1 MAEEEN
7 SLVDTLAAL
16 RHAHID
22 SADFKTS
29 RARISELIEG
39 RGEIAAAY
47 FLLQERMLT
56 LERAHA
62 ALTKEHNELLADY
75 ATMTKESSAVLV
87 KETHR
92 DTLSIFSY
100 PTPRVVR
107 EYKNELE
114 KIVDLSYL
122 NNYPADVPE
131 PKILFDLFGTL
142 LDIQYYSGIHYSR
155 VDPQHLN
162 LQELSAMEDYDND
175 TRPPVQPL
183 DYSGASRAEFFE
195 AQLSRD
201 ILFCFLTDSVQALKV
216 TQLENTNLRA
226 EIRTLRDENSQLLAA
241 TSKKRRGQLDDKQR
255 EYQGQMTSWSKRFL
269 LTRALFVDINMFC
282 PKPPELD
289 PANFNFA
296 KDFIRE
302 HGDTRS
308 TILNT
313 IRKALP
319 AILKGLDIN
328 VDLLTTAGADRSN
341 TAVLLSLLKFPTDRK
356 PTLYAPILFPGHT
369 QNMTELFTGP
379 VVKKV
384 HRLMYY
390 GPGSLSPGSKPAA
403 NSSGVKLGLKEV
415 TASSI
420 AAAATLTRFVLSTDK
435 EWASKGAIS
444 GTEWEQDYC
453 TYQKLLTSNGHL
465 PHVKNIIKTIRDFV
479 FAGVKIPSGSA
490 PADLDDGTEDDI
502 IDAMRR
508 FELGTDTTP
517 SDPANNDDVD
527 AGATAHNVAAHPVHE
542 PVVVGDQHAPGM
554 PDEPETAATAAKR
567 GKNRGVGQSWR
578 YTYYKVW
585 SDVIKTHT

>member
-7 SLVDTLAAL
+7 LLVDALAAL

-47 FLLQERMLT
+47 FLLQERMFT

-92 DTLSIFSY
+92 DTLK
-100 PTPRVVR
+100 RR
-107 EYKNELE
+107 AL
-114 KIVDLSYL
+114 
-122 NNYPADVPE
+122 
-131 PKILFDLFGTL
+131 
-142 LDIQYYSGIHYSR
+142 IHYSR
-155 VDPQHLN
+155 VDPEHLN
-162 LQELSAMEDYDND
+162 LQDLSAMEDYNND
-175 TRPPVQPL
+175 TRPPVQPF
-183 DYSGASRAEFFE
+183 DYSGASRAELFE
-195 AQLSRD
+195 VQLSRD
-201 ILFCFLTDSVQALKV
+201 VLFCSLTDSVQALKV
-216 TQLENTNLRA
+216 TQQENTNLRA

-241 TSKKRRGQLDDKQR
+241 ASKKRRGQLDDKQR

-269 LTRALFVDINMFC
+269 LTRALFIDINMFC
-282 PKPPELD
+282 PKPPKLD
-289 PANFNFA
+289 PADLFATDDLYRQSVTIALYEEVPPKFHPLLNVEEYSNFA
-296 KDFIRE
+296 KD
-302 HGDTRS
+302 
-308 TILNT
+308 
-313 IRKALP
+313 
-319 AILKGLDIN
+319 GLDIN

-341 TAVLLSLLKFPTDRK
+341 NAVLLSLLKFPTDRK
-356 PTLYAPILFPGHT
+356 PTLYTPILFPGHT

-390 GPGSLSPGSKPAA
+390 GPGSLAPGSKPAA

-435 EWASKGAIS
+435 EWASKSAIS

-453 TYQKLLTSNGHL
+453 TYQKLLTSNRHL

-490 PADLDDGTEDDI
+490 PADLDDDTEDDI
-502 IDAMRR
+502 IDPMRR

-527 AGATAHNVAAHPVHE
+527 AGTTAHNVAAHSVHE
-542 PVVVGDQHAPGM
+542 PVVVGDQHAAGM
-554 PDEPETAATAAKR
+554 PDKPENAATAAKR
-567 GKNRGVGQSWR
+567 GKNRGVGHGTATTRTTRSR
-578 YTYYKVW
+578 RT
-585 SDVIKTHT
+585 

>member
-7 SLVDTLAAL
+7 LLVDALATL

-22 SADFKTS
+22 SVDFKMS
-29 RARISELIEG
+29 RVRISELIEG
-39 RGEIAAAY
+39 KGEIAAAY

-75 ATMTKESSAVLV
+75 ATMIKESSAVLV

-92 DTLSIFSY
+92 DTLK
-100 PTPRVVR
+100 RR
-107 EYKNELE
+107 AL
-114 KIVDLSYL
+114 
-122 NNYPADVPE
+122 
-131 PKILFDLFGTL
+131 
-142 LDIQYYSGIHYSR
+142 IHYSR
-155 VDPQHLN
+155 VDPEHLN
-162 LQELSAMEDYDND
+162 LQECVSLHLSAMEDYDDD

-183 DYSGASRAEFFE
+183 DYSGASRAELLE
-195 AQLSRD
+195 
-201 ILFCFLTDSVQALKV
+201 ALKV
-216 TQLENTNLRA
+216 TQQENTNLRA

-241 TSKKRRGQLDDKQR
+241 ASKKRRGQLDDKQR

-269 LTRALFVDINMFC
+269 LTRALFININMFC

-289 PANFNFA
+289 PANLFATDDLYRQSVTIALYEEVPPKFHPLLNAEEYSNFA

-341 TAVLLSLLKFPTDRK
+341 NAVLSSLLKFPTDKK

-390 GPGSLSPGSKPAA
+390 GPGSLAPGSKPAA

-420 AAAATLTRFVLSTDK
+420 AAAATLTRFVLSTGK

-453 TYQKLLTSNGHL
+453 TYQKLLISNGHL

-479 FAGVKIPSGSA
+479 FAGVKIPLSSA

-542 PVVVGDQHAPGM
+542 PVVVGDQHAAGM
-554 PDEPETAATAAKR
+554 PDEPEAAATAAKR
-567 GKNRGVGQSWR
+567 GKNRGVGHGTTTTR
-578 YTYYKVW
+578 T
-585 SDVIKTHT
+585 TRARRT